1 MDNDWRVQPMNYK
14 KCQLNNICGKIKVG
28 LITLSIALSTGP
40 VWAGQCTE
48 RKWREDYPRNQESG
62 LICEHSDSHTIFYI
76 FSDDK
81 GCAFELYYRNGRVLA
96 QSYVVTRYI
105 EHLDFAGL
113 RLDRKL
119 LRLKNGSKTLANC
132 RVAKAKTIINEY
144 NRNVDAQLSDN
155 RF

>member
-1 MDNDWRVQPMNYK
+1 MNEDKYKLGNLLNRVQ
-14 KCQLNNICGKIKVG
+14 IVVF
-28 LITLSIALSTGP
+28 TLLLSLFTGS

-62 LICEHSDSHTIFYI
+62 LICDIPASHTIFYI

-81 GCAFELYYRNGRVLA
+81 GCAFELYYRNGRILA

-105 EHLDFAGL
+105 AHLDFSGL
-113 RLDRKL
+113 RLDRKSL
-119 LRLKNGSKTLANC
+119 QLKDGRETHANC
-132 RVAKAKTIINEY
+132 RVATAQTIIREY
-144 NRNVDAQLSDN
+144 NEDVQAQLSNN

>member
-1 MDNDWRVQPMNYK
+1 MNAK
-14 KCQLNNICGKIKVG
+14 KYSPSNSLNRIQIG
-28 LITLSIALSTGP
+28 LFPLLVSLFTES

-62 LICEHSDSHTIFYI
+62 LICEQTASNTIFYI

-81 GCAFELYYRNGRVLA
+81 GCAFELYYRNGRILA

-105 EHLDFAGL
+105 EHLDFSGL
-113 RLDRKL
+113 RLDRKTL
-119 LRLKNGSKTLANC
+119 QLKDGRETQADC
-132 RVAKAKTIINEY
+132 RVATAQTIITEY
-144 NRNVDAQLSDN
+144 NENVDAQLSNN

>member
-1 MDNDWRVQPMNYK
+1 MNVERYTRK
-14 KCQLNNICGKIKVG
+14 NLCNGIQ
-28 LITLSIALSTGP
+28 IALYTIFLSLLTGE

-62 LICEHSDSHTIFYI
+62 LICEDPASHTIFYI

-81 GCAFELYYRNGRVLA
+81 GCAFELYYRNGRILA

-105 EHLDFAGL
+105 EHLDFSGL
-113 RLDRKL
+113 RLDRKSL
-119 LRLKNGSKTLANC
+119 QLKDGPKTKAEC
-132 RVAKAKTIINEY
+132 RVATAKKIINEY
-144 NRNVDAQLSDN
+144 NENVEAQLSNN